1 MSEIPAGEYL
11 TYITSGL
18 VDSDGLG
25 REHRCLTLVLDEIER
40 QGWQIA
46 GDYFGEVIAKTPAFR
61 YEGRDTMTRLQIPIC
76 R

>member
-1 MSEIPAGEYL
+1 
-11 TYITSGL
+11 
-18 VDSDGLG
+18 
-25 REHRCLTLVLDEIER
+25 VLDEIER